1 MVKQQQQGIKW
12 NLSPIAIL
20 SWFALMAQFYL
31 IICPGKNWDSFLQ
44 STFLHLQA
52 KSNYGL

>member
-31 IICPGKNWDSFLQ
+31 IICSGKNWDSFLQ